1 MERLSHVVLDVFLQ
15 ITKKKTTIADTGIH
29 VMAQSKAETVYIMD
43 VRNLM
48 QALRSTTHKGR
59 SDKQQGVEK
68 H

>member
-1 MERLSHVVLDVFLQ
+1 MQFWMYSYKSQ
-15 ITKKKTTIADTGIH
+15 KKKKTTIADTGIH